1 MVEVSPPES
10 PTEGSKVTLTCS
22 SDANPPVHNY
32 TWYKRTGPPGSS
44 SLVQV
49 GSGQVLL
56 LASLQPSHTG
66 LYFCHTRN
74 SLGENN
80 STEVM
85 LTLDTTDRI
94 GKGMSTYNFYPS
106 KNMFSKKFLVH
117 VD

>member
-1 MVEVSPPES
+1 MNVSVEVSAADS
-10 PTEGSKVTLTCS
+10 PAEGSSVKLTCS

-32 TWYKRTGPPGSS
+32 SWYKRTGPPGSS

-80 STEVM
+80 STDVM
-85 LTLDTTDRI
+85 LTVDTRD
-94 GKGMSTYNFYPS
+94 SE
-106 KNMFSKKFLVH
+106 
-117 VD
+117 

>member
-1 MVEVSPPES
+1 MNVSVEVSPPDSPAES
-10 PTEGSKVTLTCS
+10 SSVKLTCS

-80 STEVM
+80 STEVLLHM
-85 LTLDTTDRI
+85 DTID
-94 GKGMSTYNFYPS
+94 SE
-106 KNMFSKKFLVH
+106 
-117 VD
+117 